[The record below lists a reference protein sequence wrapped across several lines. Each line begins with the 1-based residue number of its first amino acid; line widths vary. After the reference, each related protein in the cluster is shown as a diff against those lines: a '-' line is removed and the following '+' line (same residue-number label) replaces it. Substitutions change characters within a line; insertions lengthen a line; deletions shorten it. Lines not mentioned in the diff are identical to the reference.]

1 MIALWK
7 RWTKKE
13 NKAGLARRIRNGSAQ
28 VETKNYYMC
37 DLTGFQST
45 PLINK
50 GWSIAGNL
58 QVWNFRIKNQSASI
72 KTAVQS
78 IRLSRLQAGA
88 KGGED

>member
-1 MIALWK
+1 MD
-7 RWTKKE
+7 KE
-13 NKAGLARRIRNGSAQ
+13 ENIAGLARRIQNGLAQVQ

-58 QVWNFRIKNQSASI
+58 QLWNFRIKTSERKHQDRGSEY
-72 KTAVQS
+72 KTF
-78 IRLSRLQAGA
+78 QAAGQC
-88 KGGED
+88 